1 MDWSHLAQTAGDVR
15 IERRAGVE
23 PTVELSERGV
33 RLGICRIEVRD
44 ESVARLHWELS
55 DAPVSTTAHA
65 IRALIDALYTRHG
78 VSRVEVVIDH
88 DDRRETQVAMR
99 TGLRRE
105 GILRGGLSRDGRLRD
120 GALFASLAEDPA
132 PDSAGGFTFMLDSV
146 MPLKRLIS
154 HVVMTDPDGRVLL
167 CQTTF
172 KKDWELPG
180 GIVEDG
186 ESPVLAARREVKEEI
201 GIDIETGRLLALDW
215 LPPYLG
221 WSDAIE
227 VLYDGGE
234 HDSGLLERLVY
245 EPREIR
251 RADWF
256 TVDELADVVSP
267 LNARRLPL
275 LLPRKPARTLHLE
288 AGELAE

>member
-1 MDWSHLAQTAGDVR
+1 MDWSQLAQTAGDVR
-15 IERRAGVE
+15 IERRAGAE
-23 PTVELSERGV
+23 PVVELSEHGV
-33 RLGICRIEVRD
+33 RLGVCRIEVRD
-44 ESVARLHWELS
+44 ESVARLHWELA

-65 IRALIDALYTRHG
+65 IRALIDALYGRHG

-105 GILRGGLSRDGRLRD
+105 GILRGGLSRGGGLRD
-120 GALFASLAEDPA
+120 GALFASLAADPA

-201 GIDIETGRLLALDW
+201 GIDIQTGRLLALDW

-234 HDSGLLERLVY
+234 HDSGLLDRLVY
-245 EPREIR
+245 DPREIR

-256 TVDELADVVSP
+256 TVDELAGVVSP

-275 LLPRKPARTLHLE
+275 LLPHKPARTLHLE